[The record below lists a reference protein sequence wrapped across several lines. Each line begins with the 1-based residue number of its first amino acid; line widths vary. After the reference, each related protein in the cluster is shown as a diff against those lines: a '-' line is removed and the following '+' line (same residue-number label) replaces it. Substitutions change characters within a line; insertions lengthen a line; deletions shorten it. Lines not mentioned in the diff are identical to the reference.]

1 MLKGSGY
8 SWEEPQTVTEKL
20 ISGHLETLSLH
31 GNLTLVGQDS
41 FPEGQS

>member
-1 MLKGSGY
+1 MLKGTGY
-8 SWEEPQTVTEKL
+8 SSEATQTATEKL